1 MKDEK
6 NAVVSHDSSFISHL
20 SSLPEPIARLEE
32 VARNLWWS
40 WSPEARDVF
49 RAISLRLWRATDHNP
64 VKMLRLV
71 TPDRLERL
79 ANDAAFLKRYHG
91 LLKSFDAYMG
101 RVSGAESR
109 VSGNGKRPA

>member
-1 MKDEK
+1 MA
-6 NAVVSHDSSFISHL
+6 NPPSSPLL
-20 SSLPEPIARLEE
+20 SDPSSPPALKRKRSPHELPEPIYRLEE

-64 VKMLRLV
+64 VKMLRMV

-79 ANDAAFLKRYHG
+79 AEDASFLKRYHG
-91 LLKSFDAYMG
+91 LLKSFGCYMAPSAAAS
-101 RVSGAESR
+101 SG
-109 VSGNGKRPA
+109 